1 MKLKKWEL
9 ALIIAVVLTFICG
22 AAAAQGQKDQQDLAD
37 KLVRLHV
44 VANSDSDADQALK
57 LKVRDKILEDVT
69 KLLDG
74 VTDRDKA
81 VGIIEKHMQDI
92 VKDAGDVIRDEGY
105 DYAVTAKITQE
116 DFPTRE
122 YETFSL
128 PAGTYTALRVVIGA
142 GAGHN
147 WWCVVFPPMCVT
159 AACDTKEVMKVLSDD
174 QVKLITSDQPKYV
187 VKFKTIEILDKL
199 KNLIGADK

>member
-81 VGIIEKHMQDI
+81 VGIIEKNMQDI

-105 DYAVTAKITQE
+105 DYAAKRSHCRRGL
-116 DFPTRE
+116 TRRCASSSGPE
-122 YETFSL
+122 Q
-128 PAGTYTALRVVIGA
+128 GTTGGA
-142 GAGHN
+142 SSFRPCA
-147 WWCVVFPPMCVT
+147 
-159 AACDTKEVMKVLSDD
+159 
-174 QVKLITSDQPKYV
+174 
-187 VKFKTIEILDKL
+187 
-199 KNLIGADK
+199 